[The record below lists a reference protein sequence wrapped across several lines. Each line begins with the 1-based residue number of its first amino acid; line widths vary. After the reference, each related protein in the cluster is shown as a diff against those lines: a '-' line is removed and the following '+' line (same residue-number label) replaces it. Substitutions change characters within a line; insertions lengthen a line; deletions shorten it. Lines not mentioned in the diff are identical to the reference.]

1 MILELVEKKYETH
14 NSVAMINID
23 SDDAEMHGKITV
35 TAPVHSYLSGV
46 YKVWKYTDYGYVWA
60 KTVPNT
66 TVSYILFF
74 NNSPDTHPPQGPQR
88 NMADRYIYI
97 YCLNPVR
104 STTQLQQVAR
114 CEIMMTS
121 SGEVPKWYVQDQD
134 TLEWNYTK
142 NITYALSTVS
152 QSTSFIGSFS

>member
-1 MILELVEKKYETH
+1 M
-14 NSVAMINID
+14 
-23 SDDAEMHGKITV
+23 
-35 TAPVHSYLSGV
+35 
-46 YKVWKYTDYGYVWA
+46 
-60 KTVPNT
+60 
-66 TVSYILFF
+66 
-74 NNSPDTHPPQGPQR
+74 
-88 NMADRYIYI
+88 
-97 YCLNPVR
+97 R